1 MPDMPGLVA
10 RPRFMRLHDEYL
22 NESTENRRRF
32 GLGLLSGDPLAGIY
46 RQLGIG
52 NAPDW
57 RHLEREFY
65 AEEGLLAYWPYNRFG
80 YLGNKQEI
88 LRQGTLEAIRVADGL
103 PASKMTRQYFNKP
116 VTPGPVD
123 RRLETWWMCSG
134 NRFEVNV
141 LDGDVQVT
149 MMILTPA
156 MPPLPD
162 SRKVKLEQDGDIWTV
177 GHKDVLSRYLSEY
190 RADQTRYPTL
200 EQPYKTNRTSKS
212 SNISD
217 TSQGAKERKDLRR
230 INKFRE

>member
-1 MPDMPGLVA
+1 
-10 RPRFMRLHDEYL
+10 MRLHDEYL
-22 NESTENRRRF
+22 NASTENRRRF
-32 GLGLLSGDPLAGIY
+32 ALGLLSGDSIAGVY
-46 RQLGIG
+46 RELGIG
-52 NAPDW
+52 KAPDW

-65 AEEGLLAYWPYNRFG
+65 AEEGPLAYWPYNRFG

-88 LRQGTLEAIRVADGL
+88 LRQGALEAIRVADGL
-103 PASKMTRQYFNKP
+103 PASNMTRQYFNKP
-116 VTPGPVD
+116 GTACPVD
-123 RRLETWWMCSG
+123 RHLETWWMCSG

-141 LDGDVQVT
+141 LDGDIQVT

-162 SRKVKLEQDGDIWTV
+162 SRKVKLEKDGDIWTV

-200 EQPYKTNRTSKS
+200 EQPYKTSNTSSKS
-212 SNISD
+212 NA
-217 TSQGAKERKDLRR
+217 SQGAKERKDLRR